1 MKILSNFCFEFF
13 NAPLVYAI
21 EEFDG
26 VKQAHRHLVSFDFPL
41 VMFLRLLVVM
51 QLLHLGV
58 ESDPPAGPLTQ
69 FLVPG
74 SIKTV
79 MRGVK

>member
-41 VMFLRLLVVM
+41 VMFLLFLVVM
-51 QLLHLGV
+51 KFLHLGM
-58 ESDPPAGPLTQ
+58 ESDS
-69 FLVPG
+69 PG
-74 SIKTV
+74 SSLIDFLTPKTSN
-79 MRGVK
+79 

>member
-26 VKQAHRHLVSFDFPL
+26 VKQAHGHLVSLDFPL
-41 VMFLRLLVVM
+41 VLLLLFLVVVK
-51 QLLHLGV
+51 LLHLGM
-58 ESDPPAGPLTQ
+58 ESDS
-69 FLVPG
+69 PG
-74 SIKTV
+74 SSLADFLTPKT
-79 MRGVK
+79 R